1 MPGMSEVRHEAA
13 LMKGVPVGPA
23 DIRAGGSEEVWR
35 ETGLASA
42 YATRFDTSAA
52 RVFGYPFVL
61 EALAVPTPP
70 RTVVDFGCGP
80 GTAAAL
86 AADQW
91 DCHVYAVDSSHA
103 MLELGRQT
111 HRAPSIEFRHV
122 APGALEFLP
131 DASVDAV
138 MCTLVMATIQDVDM
152 MVRVIAEAHRVLAPG
167 GRFALLEGHP
177 DGVGV
182 EYSMKRP
189 VPGRDPVLPG
199 DPWPVQL
206 KTTAGPWLDVTDY
219 YWDLPTYLRI
229 LEDAGF
235 QDLGVVEPMLE
246 SAKERADPDDLAAA
260 SWDTERTLAPYVVV
274 SGCRR

>member
-1 MPGMSEVRHEAA
+1 MPDIPAVRHEAA
-13 LMKGVPVGPA
+13 STKGVLVGPA
-23 DIRAGGSEEVWR
+23 DIRTWGSEEVWR

-61 EALAVPTPP
+61 EALAAPEPP
-70 RTVVDFGCGP
+70 RSVVDFGCGP

-91 DCHVYAVDSSHA
+91 DCQVYAVDSSHA
-103 MLELGRQT
+103 MLELGRQA
-111 HRAPSIEFRHV
+111 HPDPSIDFRHI
-122 APGALEFLP
+122 APGVLDFLP

-138 MCTLVMATIQDVDM
+138 MSTLVMATIQDVDM
-152 MVRVIAEAHRVLAPG
+152 MERVIAEAHRVLRPG

-189 VPGRDPVLPG
+189 VPGRAPATPG
-199 DPWPVQL
+199 EPWPVQL

-229 LEDAGF
+229 LGDVGF
-235 QDLGVVEPMLE
+235 QDLGVVEPTLE
-246 SAKERADPDDLAAA
+246 SAKEKADPDDLAAA

-274 SGCRR
+274 TGCRR

>member
-1 MPGMSEVRHEAA
+1 
-13 LMKGVPVGPA
+13 LTKGVPVGPA
-23 DIRAGGSEEVWR
+23 DIRAGRSEEVWR
-35 ETGLASA
+35 EAGLASA

-61 EALAVPTPP
+61 ESLAASTPP

-86 AADQW
+86 AAERW
-91 DCHVYAVDSSHA
+91 DCHVYAVDSSQA
-103 MLELGRQT
+103 MLELGRQA
-111 HRAPSIEFRHV
+111 HPNPSIDFRHV
-122 APGALEFLP
+122 APGVLEFLP

-138 MCTLVMATIQDVDM
+138 MCTLVMATIQDLDM
-152 MVRVIAEAHRVLAPG
+152 MVQVITEAHRVLRPG
-167 GRFALLEGHP
+167 GRFAILEGHP
-177 DGVGV
+177 DGVGI

-189 VPGRDPVLPG
+189 APGREPVLPG

-206 KTTAGPWLDVTDY
+206 KTTADPWLDVTDY

-229 LEDAGF
+229 LETAGF
-235 QDLGVVEPMLE
+235 EDLSVIAPTLE
-246 SAKERADPDDLAAA
+246 SAKEKADPDDLVAA
-260 SWDTERTLAPYVVV
+260 SWDTERTVPPYAVI

>member
-1 MPGMSEVRHEAA
+1 M
-13 LMKGVPVGPA
+13 GPT
-23 DIRAGGSEEVWR
+23 DIRAGRSEEVWR

-61 EALAVPTPP
+61 EALAVPNPP
-70 RTVVDFGCGP
+70 HTVVDFGCGP

-91 DCHVYAVDSSHA
+91 NCRVYAVDSSQA
-103 MLELGRQT
+103 MLELGR
-111 HRAPSIEFRHV
+111 HAHPNPLIDFRHV
-122 APGALEFLP
+122 APGVLAFLP

-152 MVRVIAEAHRVLAPG
+152 MVRLIAEAHRVLSPG
-167 GRFALLEGHP
+167 GRFAILEGHP
-177 DGVGV
+177 DGVGI

-189 VPGRDPVLPG
+189 IPGHEPARPG

-229 LEDAGF
+229 LEDVGF
-235 QDLGVVEPMLE
+235 QDLAVVAPTLE
-246 SAKERADPDDLAAA
+246 SAKEKADPDDLAAA
-260 SWDTERTLAPYVVV
+260 SWDTERTSPPYVVIT
-274 SGCRR
+274 GCRR